1 MNCTRLSGVAE
12 TESALWGVTKLTQS
26 LLKRSWREIVVL
38 LIHWAIIINFA
49 VEIAYASYMIF
60 DVLAVGDG
68 GPIGQAALQVDH
80 EHMVTRR
87 LYAIEFWLAMGGLA
101 IYLAITEI
109 GPRLSRMRDSPHKP
123 PSGS

>member
-1 MNCTRLSGVAE
+1 MSCTKLNEADE
-12 TESALWGVTKLTQS
+12 TESALLKEPKVPNS
-26 LLKRSWREIVVL
+26 SAKRSMRELFVL
-38 LIHWAIIINFA
+38 LIHWAIIVNFA
-49 VEIAYASYMIF
+49 IEIIYASYMIF

-68 GPIGQAALQVDH
+68 GPIGEAALNVDH

-109 GPRLSRMRDSPHKP
+109 GPRLSRMRGTTDTP
-123 PSGS
+123 PAK